1 MYAYQERSEAAL
13 AEALGGGLEARLAA
27 GQIIAVR
34 RILALDN
41 WRRIAEGERVADV
54 KGDAVAA
61 AERAFG
67 QLAVGLPHLA

>member
-1 MYAYQERSEAAL
+1 MRRSGPRPRFARRSAADSRH
-13 AEALGGGLEARLAA
+13 GVAA

-41 WRRIAEGERVADV
+41 WRRSPRRSGSADV